1 MAAVSV
7 VEVAVMSLDKGILRH
22 YKDGVMGTVMNRV
35 SSASSYS
42 PASLQRGEEKRWR
55 CGLKETLG
63 EEERG

>member
-1 MAAVSV
+1 
-7 VEVAVMSLDKGILRH
+7 
-22 YKDGVMGTVMNRV
+22 MGTVMSRV

-42 PASLQRGEEKRWR
+42 PASLRRGEEKRWR